1 MSEDTHIDIALE
13 DGATTKIAQFGQ
25 IKNDTQPIFICL
37 SAMGVAGSY
46 YKPLAIQLSEQGAV
60 AFTTDYRGIGHSSV
74 LPKQNDFGYK
84 EIVDYDYR
92 GIFTTIID
100 RYPNNPKYLLGH
112 SLGGQ
117 LGSLYLSRFKAPSVK
132 GVILIASCSVYYKG
146 WDGIAAYLT
155 LLGTQSCMLISQVL
169 GYFPG
174 KVLGFGGTEAKSVM
188 RDWSRQARTGAYRPA
203 NTDFDYEAALQ
214 ELKLP
219 SLVISI
225 QGDQYAPKK
234 AITHLYKKFHPAA
247 PIHHHHLTPD
257 EAGIPNLNHFNWVRQ
272 PQGIS
277 VIIQE
282 WLNQQL

>member
-1 MSEDTHIDIALE
+1 MMDNTQIDIALE
-13 DGATTKIAQFGQ
+13 DGASTKITQFGET
-25 IKNDTQPIFICL
+25 KDGNQPIFICL

-46 YKPLAIQLSEQGAV
+46 YKPLAIELSKQGAV

-74 LPKQNDFGYK
+74 APKQHDFGYK

-92 GIFTTIID
+92 GIFSTVND

-117 LGSLYLSRFKAPSVK
+117 LGSLYVSRFAEPSVK
-132 GVILIASCSVYYKG
+132 GLILIASCSVYYKG
-146 WDGIAAYLT
+146 WEGMAAWLT
-155 LLGTQSCMLISQVL
+155 LFGTQSCFVISQVL

-188 RDWSRQARTGAYRPA
+188 RDWSRQARTGAYKPS
-203 NTDFDYEAALQ
+203 NSDFDYEGALQ
-214 ELKLP
+214 NLKLP
-219 SLVISI
+219 ALAISI

-234 AITHLYKKFHPAA
+234 AVTNLYKKFHPSTAV
-247 PIHHHHLTPD
+247 HHHHLTPD

-272 PQGIS
+272 PKGIGS
-277 VIIQE
+277 IIQE
-282 WLNQQL
+282 WLAQQE